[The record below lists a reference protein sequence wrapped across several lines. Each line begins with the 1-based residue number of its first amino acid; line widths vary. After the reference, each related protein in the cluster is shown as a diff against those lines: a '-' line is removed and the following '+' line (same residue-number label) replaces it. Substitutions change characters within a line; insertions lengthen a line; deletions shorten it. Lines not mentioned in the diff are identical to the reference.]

1 MPFRTGVKL
10 HDDAILAAENVR
22 QAAIVPGASMA
33 TVRAAD
39 VAFARAARSSSI
51 TNNGSSGV
59 EQFSTM
65 LRELGTSGA

>member
-39 VAFARAARSSSI
+39 LAFARSAFASCRQNNNYSSS
-51 TNNGSSGV
+51 
-59 EQFSTM
+59 EQFSVM
-65 LRELGTSGA
+65 LKELGTQT